1 MLRVDVSAAVKAGPH
16 FTLLGEV
23 RSENLGQVQPVR
35 ALRAHPALDIARVR
49 HPGRAR
55 SADLRR
61 VRAAHL
67 RERQPAHRLPAR
79 LPIHDDDARRRAC
92 RERRRAAAET
102 QHGLAVSLLGRRA
115 GGGGRGVARQRLS
128 LGHGRSGAWRQRGS
142 LSATASVTAG
152 TVSNPLFRDDNSG
165 RQVAGRVELR
175 PVSGLI
181 AGASLARG
189 PFLGRAAARA
199 ASGNV
204 ADGHDKEFTQ
214 TAWGGDL
221 EYSRDHY
228 LLRFEMVG
236 SAWRLP
242 AVGAPALPQPLG
254 ALSTSIEGRYK
265 LRPGLYAAARFDHL
279 GFSEVV
285 GTRRHAAV
293 GRAGDARRSRR
304 GLLAAAQPAAEALV
318 SAQPPRRRPA
328 GPSRGICPPPSSSS
342 GSR

>member
-1 MLRVDVSAAVKAGPH
+1 MA
-16 FTLLGEV
+16 
-23 RSENLGQVQPVR
+23 
-35 ALRAHPALDIARVR
+35 
-49 HPGRAR
+49 
-55 SADLRR
+55 
-61 VRAAHL
+61 
-67 RERQPAHRLPAR
+67 
-79 LPIHDDDARRRAC
+79 
-92 RERRRAAAET
+92 
-102 QHGLAVSLLGRRA
+102 
-115 GGGGRGVARQRLS
+115 
-128 LGHGRSGAWRQRGS
+128 QRGS

-181 AGASLARG
+181 VGASLARG

-228 LLRFEMVG
+228 LLRFETVG

-279 GFSEVV
+279 GFSKVV
-285 GTRRHAAV
+285 GTAETLPWDAPVTRVEIGAGYSVQRNLLLKLSYQHNRRDGGRLARV
-293 GRAGDARRSRR
+293 GH
-304 GLLAAAQPAAEALV
+304 LTAAQLV
-318 SAQPPRRRPA
+318 FWF
-328 GPSRGICPPPSSSS
+328 
-342 GSR
+342 